1 MSQPKRIW
9 VLTYEYEPN
18 IIGGLG
24 IAATNLSR
32 SLSNYNVK
40 VTVISRNVDS
50 RRPNISRKR
59 NLSVIRFPL
68 NRTFYGK
75 KTRQFKP
82 RAISRWLGKRGFA
95 LPKGIHIHSISF
107 ERMARYLQSNHR
119 IPVVYTCHSLIVN
132 EPGSMTRVN
141 RMAIKQQIRLLKA
154 ADRVVVPSRY
164 ERAIHRVRYPFASHK
179 TVVIHHGISN
189 HLFTRS
195 KRASDYH
202 LLFVGRIVPMK
213 GIEPLLHAVA
223 LLKRR
228 RYPVKLDLAGS
239 GSKRYE
245 RSLKRLARRL
255 GVTRNVRWLGYRPQK
270 QILALY
276 RTHGVMIMPSR
287 QESFGLVALEA
298 LASGIPL
305 VSTRAGGLREFV
317 NSRVAQTI
325 TRPTG
330 PAIAQAILNV
340 WNNRKQTERRIV
352 AGRQVAKRYRWSTAA
367 RKYLRLFQQIEKQR
381 RLQSRAVRK
390 KGGQSW

>member
-141 RMAIKQQIRLLKA
+141 RMAIKQQIRLL
-154 ADRVVVPSRY
+154 
-164 ERAIHRVRYPFASHK
+164 
-179 TVVIHHGISN
+179 
-189 HLFTRS
+189 
-195 KRASDYH
+195 
-202 LLFVGRIVPMK
+202 
-213 GIEPLLHAVA
+213 
-223 LLKRR
+223 
-228 RYPVKLDLAGS
+228 
-239 GSKRYE
+239 
-245 RSLKRLARRL
+245 
-255 GVTRNVRWLGYRPQK
+255 
-270 QILALY
+270 
-276 RTHGVMIMPSR
+276 
-287 QESFGLVALEA
+287 
-298 LASGIPL
+298 
-305 VSTRAGGLREFV
+305 
-317 NSRVAQTI
+317 TI